1 MEQFPKLEKNAE
13 QTPEELD
20 LEIQALWNNLED
32 KFGEEFENLD
42 DEWQERWYYIEMEVK
57 VSKNR
62 QEAKNNLIKFT
73 DDLNKFLEN
82 V

>member
-1 MEQFPKLEKNAE
+1 MVEQFPKLEK
-13 QTPEELD
+13 TPEELD

-32 KFGEEFENLD
+32 KFGAEFENLN
-42 DEWQERWYYIEMEVK
+42 DEWQDRWYYIEMEVK